1 MSGSGS
7 WMIFKIPA
15 SLNHSMILERL
26 SFISCRLFYHDLLKP
41 YSARFDLIKNSGK
54 CWADCI
60 PHFIKLHYFS
70 TELPYFC
77 GGCYFSLCSGNVLK
91 SFRNIQEACSG
102 CFIRQV
108 LICNDEKPP
117 PSGSAS
123 NTGERKK
130 KKRLQ
135 ILENVERKYQNLI
148 FVCFFFFS
156 LWLVD
161 RIVTRSFKIN
171 INGLFVV
178 SGNDTREISLL
189 SFRYIFPATF

>member
-1 MSGSGS
+1 MSGNGS

-108 LICNDEKPP
+108 LICNDEKPR

-123 NTGERKK
+123 NTGEKK
-130 KKRLQ
+130 KKKAS
-135 ILENVERKYQNLI
+135 NFGKCRKEVSESDICL
-148 FVCFFFFS
+148 FFF
-156 LWLVD
+156 L
-161 RIVTRSFKIN
+161 
-171 INGLFVV
+171 LFMV
-178 SGNDTREISLL
+178 G
-189 SFRYIFPATF
+189 